1 MWMAWSLALKRLGIN
16 GVCHDEEGD
25 HMPYLLEK
33 SQGVFKTRHLLKE
46 PLHPQNYPNLVIQF
60 MVTLKMPFKSH
71 AKILP
76 LPT

>member
-1 MWMAWSLALKRLGIN
+1 
-16 GVCHDEEGD
+16 
-25 HMPYLLEK
+25 MPYLLEK
-33 SQGVFKTRHLLKE
+33 SQSVLKTRHLLKE